1 MIHGFDKHFEDN
13 HNFETEYLRIL
24 YYDLA
29 KDYKDIYKSYQYN
42 RLCTIISGKK
52 HVEINNNEGFE
63 YTNSEFLLL
72 PPNSSVKMDIKE
84 KTIAVVYE
92 LSDKLIEDTKNH
104 VQIKHQ
110 TDLKNIDNDILKEK
124 LQNNIKSTIQR
135 INAYCMSDDPNKAF
149 LIDLSSKELTYN
161 LIKNYY
167 IPINDY
173 IKESD
178 PVNYTMNYLQNNI
191 NSKVSINEIAAK
203 LNMSSSNLIYSF
215 KKMTSMT
222 PKEYHNILKL
232 KKSKEELKR
241 KNVTEVCYEL
251 GFENVSYFIK
261 LFKHYYKETPKQ
273 FAMRMSQLYKRN

>member
-1 MIHGFDKHFEDN
+1 MIHGFDKHFENN

-29 KDYKDIYKSYQYN
+29 KDYKDVYKSYQYN

-52 HVEINNNEGFE
+52 HVEINDSKEFE

-110 TDLKNIDNDILKEK
+110 TDLKNIDNDIVKEK
-124 LQNNIKSTIQR
+124 LQDNIKSTIQR
-135 INAYCMSDDPNKAF
+135 INTYCMSDDPNKSF

-161 LIKNYY
+161 LIKNHF
-167 IPINDY
+167 IPVNNL
-173 IKESD
+173 EENSD
-178 PVNYTMNYLQNNI
+178 PVNYTMNYLQNNVNNI
-191 NSKVSINEIAAK
+191 VSINEIASI
-203 LNMSSSNLIYSF
+203 LNMSASNLIYSF
-215 KKMTSMT
+215 KKRTSMT

-232 KKSKEELKR
+232 KKSKEELKY

-251 GFENVSYFIK
+251 GFESVSYFIK

-273 FAMRMSQLYKRN
+273 FAMRMNQLYKKN